1 MTDAERD
8 TSGTFAP
15 LRYPVFRRVWSA
27 SLLSNLG
34 HLMLGVG
41 AAWEMA
47 RIAPSAQM
55 VALVQTAMMLPL
67 MLVSVPAGA
76 VADMFD
82 RRRIAMWGLAIS
94 MVSAAA
100 LTAITLAG
108 FLTPWPLLGFCVL
121 IGSGVALYSPSWQA
135 SISEQVPP
143 PAVPGA
149 IALGT
154 ISYNI
159 GRSFGPAI
167 GGAVLLAVGAQG
179 LFALNMLLYAPLFV
193 AFLLWQRIPIPS
205 RLPPERMDRAIQS
218 GARYAIHAPAVRN
231 SLVRAAVVGFATAGT
246 GALAPLIV
254 RDLLGGNAALFGLLL
269 GAGGVGAVLGALFV
283 APLRQRFTPE
293 RAIALCALVSAA
305 GSATIALSSNA
316 ILSCVAMVAVGGA
329 NIIVIALLNVGVQ
342 LGAPRWVMGRAL
354 SLFSASLTGG
364 IALGAWVWGE
374 VADRGS
380 LSASLLIA
388 AAVLLASPLL
398 GLLLPVK
405 TASPGDVTEAS
416 IEGEPEVALAIDW
429 RSGPVAIE
437 IAYDVEPDR
446 ARAFHTVMAGMQDAR
461 HRRGAYGWTLQRD
474 IADPSRWVERYHC
487 PTWGDYLR
495 MRSRFTETERALQL
509 QADAFHRG
517 PSGSDRVRRL
527 LERPVGSVR
536 WKADSP
542 DSGPE
547 PVGPLSP

>member
-1 MTDAERD
+1 MTGNPPGGSA
-8 TSGTFAP
+8 TFAS
-15 LRYPVFRRVWSA
+15 LRYPLFRRVWTA
-27 SLLSNLG
+27 SLISNLG

-82 RRRIAMWGLAIS
+82 RRRIALWGLAIS

-100 LTAITLAG
+100 LTAMAAAG
-108 FLTPWPLLGFCVL
+108 LLTPWPLLGFCVL

-143 PAVPGA
+143 AAVPGA

-154 ISYNI
+154 ISYNV

-167 GGAVLLAVGAQG
+167 GGFVLVAVGAQG
-179 LFALNMLLYAPLFV
+179 LFALNMLFYAPLFL
-193 AFLLWQRIPIPS
+193 AFLLWRRAPVAS
-205 RLPPERMDRAIQS
+205 RLPPERIDRAVMS
-218 GARYAIHAPAVRN
+218 GVRYAFRARLLRN
-231 SLVRAAVVGFATAGT
+231 SLARAAVLGLATAGAT
-246 GALAPLIV
+246 ALAPLV
-254 RDLLGGNAALFGLLL
+254 ARDLLGGNAALFGLLL
-269 GAGGVGAVLGALFV
+269 GSGGAGAVLGALFV
-283 APLRQRFTPE
+283 APLRQRFAPE
-293 RAIALCALVSAA
+293 QAIALAALVSAA
-305 GSATIALSSNA
+305 GTATIALSSNA
-316 ILSCVAMVAVGGA
+316 ILSCVAMLFIGAA
-329 NIIVIALLNVGVQ
+329 NILVVALLNVGVQ

-364 IALGAWVWGE
+364 IALGSWLWGE
-374 VADRGS
+374 VAAHGS
-380 LSASLLIA
+380 LATSLLVC
-388 AAVLLASPLL
+388 AAVLLVSPLL
-398 GLLLPVK
+398 GLLMPIE
-405 TASPGDVTEAS
+405 TASASDAAEAV
-416 IEGEPEVALAIDW
+416 IEGEPNVALALDW

-437 IAYDVEPDR
+437 IAYDVDPDQ
-446 ARAFHTVMAGMQDAR
+446 ARDFHVLMARMQDAR
-461 HRRGAYGWTLQRD
+461 LQRGAYGWTLQRD
-474 IADPSRWVERYHC
+474 IADPAIWIERYHC

-495 MRSRFTETERALQL
+495 MRSRFTETEQALQH

-517 PSGSDRVRRL
+517 PRGNGRVRRL

-536 WKADSP
+536 FRADSP
-542 DSGPE
+542 TGGPD